1 VEDESIEAMDIK
13 KNLESFGYEVP
24 YIASYGDEAIQK
36 AQEINPDLILMD
48 IVLKGEVDGIVAA
61 EKIKK
66 LDIPVV
72 YLTAHSEKG
81 IIDRAKITS
90 PYGYILKP
98 FQAKELAL
106 TIEMAIYKHELEKNL
121 KKNEEKFRLLYEN
134 APLPYQSL
142 NEDGIII
149 EVNDSWLRKMDFKR
163 GEVIGRFFTDFLTP
177 QSKEKFKKDF
187 PIFLENGE
195 ISHVQLDLIKKDG
208 KIIKTLLEGK
218 ISYDL
223 DGNFK
228 NTNCIFQDITS
239 QMEAYKRIKN
249 EKILLSKI
257 MDASEDS
264 IYLMDTSGF
273 IILANK
279 ALADRFNL
287 KVKDMVGKHIREFI
301 PRNIY
306 EYHWKFLKKAI
317 KSNKNVYFEDER
329 DGTYF
334 LHKIYPITIDEQL
347 ELLAVYSKDIS
358 YEKKNQERL
367 KVIINEKDSLLKEIH
382 HRVKNNLQVISS
394 LLSLQMEF
402 VDDLKS
408 YELFRES
415 RNRVKSMAMVHEKL
429 YLSDKMSHIDF
440 YDFTEKLISELSAL
454 YSTNNQIT
462 KKIRVDSIQISID
475 TAVPLGLIL
484 NELISNSIKHA
495 FPLGRVGELE
505 VNLCK
510 LNDDLE
516 LIVRDNGVGFPDD
529 VDLKKPKTLGLQL
542 VNILVKQLN
551 GRIEL
556 ETNHGTAFKI
566 TLKNL
571 LIKD

>member
-1 VEDESIEAMDIK
+1 MEDESIEAMDIK

-48 IVLKGEVDGIVAA
+48 IVLKGEVDGIIAA

-72 YLTAHSEKG
+72 YITAHSEKG
-81 IIDRAKITS
+81 TVVRAKNTS

-106 TIEMAIYKHELEKNL
+106 TIEMAIYKHEMEKNL

-163 GEVIGRFFTDFLTP
+163 GEVIGRFFTHFLTS
-177 QSKEKFKKDF
+177 QSKEKFKKNF
-187 PIFLENGE
+187 PIFLENGD

-208 KIIKTLLEGK
+208 KIINTLFEGK

-223 DGNFK
+223 EGNFK

-239 QMEAYKRIKN
+239 QMKAYKRIKN
-249 EKILLSKI
+249 ERILLSKI
-257 MDASEDS
+257 INTSEDS
-264 IYLMDTSGF
+264 IYLLDTSGI

-279 ALADRFNL
+279 ALADTFNL
-287 KVKDMVGKHIREFI
+287 KVEDMVGHHIREFI

-306 EYHWKFLKKAI
+306 EYRWKFLKKAI
-317 KSNKNVYFEDER
+317 TTNKNVYFEDER

-334 LHKIYPITIDEQL
+334 HHKIYPVTIDDQL
-347 ELLAVYSKDIS
+347 KLLAVYSKDIS

-367 KVIINEKDSLLKEIH
+367 KAIIHEKDSLLKEIH
-382 HRVKNNLQVISS
+382 HRVKNNLQIISS

-429 YLSDKMSHIDF
+429 YIYDKMSHIDF
-440 YDFTEKLISELSAL
+440 YDFTEKLISELLAL

-462 KKIRVDSIQISID
+462 KKIRVDSVQISIY
-475 TAVPLGLIL
+475 TAVPCAIIL

-495 FPLGRVGELE
+495 FPHGRLGELE
-505 VNLCK
+505 VILSK
-510 LNDDLE
+510 VNDDLE
-516 LIVRDNGVGFPDD
+516 LIVKDNGVGFPED

-556 ETNHGTAFKI
+556 ETNHGTSFKI
-566 TLKNL
+566 TFKNL
-571 LIKD
+571 LVED

>member
-1 VEDESIEAMDIK
+1 MEDESIEAMDIK